1 MNKAST
7 NQQEKKVVVI
17 GGGPAGLTAAYQLS
31 KRDIHPIVLE
41 KLDKVGGIARTENYK
56 GYHFD
61 MGGHRFYTKSEE
73 VNRFWHEILEEEF
86 LLRPRLSRIYYKN
99 KYFNYPIKPL
109 NALTGLGP
117 WEGFLIGLSYLRWHL
132 FPYKEEETFEQWV
145 TNRFGKRLFETFF
158 KEYTEKVWGISC
170 SELKAEWAAQRIKDL
185 SLKTAVL
192 NMFFKPR
199 KTIKTLIEEFHYPRQ
214 GPGMLWTAVK
224 DRIESQGGNVCLNSN
239 VVGINRE
246 GNRITSIEIERN
258 GKRETL
264 AGDNFVSSMPITQ
277 FLNWLN
283 PAPPRRVLEAAHA
296 LSYRDFLTVCLVINQ
311 KELFPDNW
319 IYIHEPDVKVG
330 RIQNFKNW
338 SPDMVPD
345 QNKTSLGMEYFC
357 NEGDEYWCMPDEE
370 LIELGKQEIA
380 KIGLANYEDVE
391 DGAVFRVEKTYPVYD
406 DNYAQQMDIIKDYV
420 NKLDNF
426 QTIGRNGLHRYNNQ
440 DHAML
445 TGMLAVRNMLD
456 GETNDLWSVN
466 AEQSYLE
473 EIKTDSKV
481 KTGQVMDAVQ
491 GALAHVFPKLHPTA
505 LGLSVGIV
513 AGIALFIAT
522 WISVLQ
528 GSGDPNTNLAL
539 LNQFFPGYQL
549 SALGSFLGLL
559 YGFISGFIIGWSYAF
574 LRNAATAFYV
584 SSNYR
589 SAQQGALRQ
598 FFDHM

>member
-1 MNKAST
+1 MNMASE
-7 NQQEKKVVVI
+7 EKQKKQVVVI
-17 GGGPAGLTAAYQLS
+17 GGGPAGLTAAYQLAQ
-31 KRDIHPIVLE
+31 RDIQPIVLE

-73 VNRFWHEILEEEF
+73 VNRFWQEVLADEF

-99 KYFNYPIKPL
+99 KFFNYPIKL
-109 NALTGLGP
+109 WNALTGLGP
-117 WEGFLIGLSYLRWHL
+117 WEGFLIGMSYLRWHL
-132 FPYKEEETFEQWV
+132 FPYREEDTFEQWV

-192 NMFFKPR
+192 NMFFKPS
-199 KTIKTLIEEFHYPRQ
+199 KTIKTLIEEFHYPRR

-224 DRIESQGGNVCLNSN
+224 DRIESQGGQVNLNSN
-239 VVGINRE
+239 VVAINRE
-246 GNRITSIEIERN
+246 GNRITSVEIEQN
-258 GKRETL
+258 GERQTV
-264 AGDNFVSSMPITQ
+264 AGTDFISSMPITQ
-277 FLNWLN
+277 FISWLN
-283 PAPPRRVLEAAHA
+283 PAPPRQVLEAAHS
-296 LSYRDFLTVCLVINQ
+296 LSYRDFLTVCLVINK

-357 NEGDEYWCMPDEE
+357 NEGDEYWCMSDAD

-380 KIGLANYEDVE
+380 KIGLAKYEDIIEGV
-391 DGAVFRVEKTYPVYD
+391 VFRVEKTYPVYNG
-406 DNYAQQMDIIKDYV
+406 NYTHHMEVIKSYV
-420 NKLDNF
+420 SGFDNF

-445 TGMLAVRNMLD
+445 TGMLAVRNILD
-456 GETNDLWSVN
+456 GEQNNLWAVN
-466 AEQSYLE
+466 AEQAYLE
-473 EIKTDSKV
+473 EFDTENKV
-481 KTGQVMDAVQ
+481 KTDKVIDAVQ

-505 LGLSVGIV
+505 LGLAVGTV
-513 AGIALFIAT
+513 AGFILFSAT
-522 WISVLQ
+522 WISFLQ
-528 GSGDPNTNLAL
+528 GRGESQTYLAL
-539 LNQFFPGYQL
+539 LNQIFPGYEIN
-549 SALGSFLGLL
+549 ALGSVLGLF
-559 YGFISGFIIGWSYAF
+559 YGFLTGFLTGWFFAF
-574 LRNAATAFYV
+574 LRNAATAFYI
-584 SSNYR
+584 SSNFR

>member
-1 MNKAST
+1 VNTKSPNEQNK
-7 NQQEKKVVVI
+7 QVVVI
-17 GGGPAGLTAAYQLS
+17 GGGPAGLTAAYQLT
-31 KRDIHPIVLE
+31 KRNISPVVLE

-73 VNRFWHEILEEEF
+73 VNQFWHEVLEDEF
-86 LLRPRLSRIYYKN
+86 LLRPRLSRIYYKK

-132 FPYKEEETFEQWV
+132 FPYREEETFEQWV

-185 SLKTAVL
+185 SLKTAVFS
-192 NMFFKPR
+192 MFFKPR
-199 KTIKTLIEEFHYPRQ
+199 NTIKTLIEEFHYPRQ
-214 GPGMLWTAVK
+214 GPGMLWTAVQK
-224 DRIESQGGNVCLNSN
+224 QIKNRGGHVCLNSN
-239 VVGINRE
+239 VVGINRN
-246 GNRITSIEIERN
+246 GHHITSVVIEKD
-258 GKRETL
+258 GKRETIQ
-264 AGDNFVSSMPITQ
+264 GNDFVSSMPITQ
-277 FLNWLN
+277 FLSWLN
-283 PAPPRRVLEAAHA
+283 PAPPRRVLEAARA
-296 LSYRDFLTVCLVINQ
+296 LSYRDFLTVCLVIN
-311 KELFPDNW
+311 KKDLFPDNW

-357 NEGDEYWCMPDEE
+357 NEGDEYWCMADAD

-406 DNYAQQMDIIKDYV
+406 ESYAQQMDIIKAYV
-420 NKLDNF
+420 SEFDNF

-456 GETNDLWSVN
+456 GEHNDLWSVN
-466 AEQSYLE
+466 AEQAYLE
-473 EIKTDSKV
+473 EVETEKKV
-481 KTGQVMDAVQ
+481 KPEQVMDVVQ

-513 AGIALFIAT
+513 AGFVLFLAT
-522 WISVLQ
+522 LISVWQ
-528 GSGDPNTNLAL
+528 GGGDPQTNLSL
-539 LNQFFPGYQL
+539 LNQFFPGYQV
-549 SALGSFLGLL
+549 SISGSVLGLL
-559 YGFISGFIIGWSYAF
+559 YGFVSGFAIGWFYAF

-584 SSNYR
+584 SSTYR
-589 SAQQGALRQ
+589 SAQQSALRQ